1 MITEDLLSE
10 IHQLNATEHV
20 VIGTI
25 LRKYPNIKL
34 NENNQ
39 GIMINVSTIPDEAV
53 QEILQYIKYVKEQQ
67 EVVNQFEDEVRKYK
81 EIIEQN

>member
-1 MITEDLLSE
+1 MITEDLLNE

-39 GIMINVSTIPDEAV
+39 GIMINVTTISDEAV

-67 EVVNQFEDEVRKYK
+67 EVVNLFEDEVKKYK